1 MAQQCCQ
8 ALGCRGEGAEQCY
21 QALGER
27 EEPLWLSE
35 AFLSAVL
42 CLPDKQGEKG
52 EGLPQLGVTAE
63 CLCAWGAGG
72 DLVLDASSSSRAS
85 CGNAL
90 LPSK

>member
-8 ALGCRGEGAEQCY
+8 ALGCGGEGAEQCY

-42 CLPDKQGEKG
+42 CLPDK
-52 EGLPQLGVTAE
+52 
-63 CLCAWGAGG
+63 
-72 DLVLDASSSSRAS
+72 
-85 CGNAL
+85 
-90 LPSK
+90 